1 MIQKKKNLLIYIFII
16 LFFFIMIEI
25 SAQESSIPGK
35 LIVKFEPGVILLKE
49 SQISTLVNSISVP
62 DINIRSILHNIG
74 TTQIQ
79 KLFPYTVPGQTRIL
93 SPITNKIVPIQDLSQ
108 VFTIQFSEQV
118 SVNSVISNLAAFPE
132 VHYAEPVFEAIEDAI
147 PNDPYYSEQWYLNN
161 SVNSSFDIDAE
172 SAWNYEKGDDI
183 IVALIEN
190 GIDTNHPD
198 LDGHIWTSGGSEY
211 GYGSS
216 HGTYV
221 AGIIAAQTDNDTG
234 VVGIG
239 WNCYLMP
246 RRGYDPADRASD
258 IYSAALNGA
267 DVINNSWHTPS
278 NMGDPLYL
286 HEAVRNAF
294 NLGAVLVASMGN
306 DQEPRPYTCYPAAY
320 DSFVIAVGALKK
332 VNGGDSLYAR
342 SDMNYGSF
350 IDATAPGDSLRTTS
364 IYGSGYGLFGMT
376 SASTPVVSGIVALV
390 RARFPSKSNAEIMDI
405 IRQSSV
411 LFDGW
416 QSDFDHYGHGMVN
429 AYYAVAPPEIPQ
441 NFNGTWYNNHPKIYW
456 TANTEPDLEGYEV
469 WKRRDG
475 VWTLRTTTSNINY
488 VDYSEDKWTKPW
500 GMETIDYKIRA
511 VDISDSKSGYTLTES
526 FIVNNKEFDKEIE
539 IPVVEIDPIP
549 TKFCLHSA
557 FPNPFNAITTLKLDL
572 PEQTRFSL
580 LIFDINGK
588 EIWKLNN
595 RKSNIYRAGYHTIRW
610 NGRTNSNSVVPSG
623 VYFIVFNSSDHKIK
637 QKVVLMK

>member
-1 MIQKKKNLLIYIFII
+1 MGNN
-16 LFFFIMIEI
+16 
-25 SAQESSIPGK
+25 QEA
-35 LIVKFEPGVILLKE
+35 
-49 SQISTLVNSISVP
+49 T
-62 DINIRSILHNIG
+62 
-74 TTQIQ
+74 
-79 KLFPYTVPGQTRIL
+79 FPYT
-93 SPITNKIVPIQDLSQ
+93 S
-108 VFTIQFSEQV
+108 
-118 SVNSVISNLAAFPE
+118 
-132 VHYAEPVFEAIEDAI
+132 
-147 PNDPYYSEQWYLNN
+147 
-161 SVNSSFDIDAE
+161 
-172 SAWNYEKGDDI
+172 
-183 IVALIEN
+183 
-190 GIDTNHPD
+190 
-198 LDGHIWTSGGSEY
+198 
-211 GYGSS
+211 
-216 HGTYV
+216 
-221 AGIIAAQTDNDTG
+221 
-234 VVGIG
+234 
-239 WNCYLMP
+239 
-246 RRGYDPADRASD
+246 
-258 IYSAALNGA
+258 
-267 DVINNSWHTPS
+267 
-278 NMGDPLYL
+278 
-286 HEAVRNAF
+286 
-294 NLGAVLVASMGN
+294 
-306 DQEPRPYTCYPAAY
+306 YPAAY

-350 IDATAPGDSLRTTS
+350 IDVTAPGDSLRTTS
-364 IYGSGYGLFGMT
+364 VYGGGVGWFGMT
-376 SASTPVVSGIVALV
+376 SASTPVVSGVAALV

-411 LFDGW
+411 LFNGW
-416 QSDFDHYGHGMVN
+416 QSDFNHYGHGMVN
-429 AYYAVAPPEIPQ
+429 AKYAVAPPAMPQ

-475 VWTLRTTTSNINY
+475 VWAYKTTVTTTYYI
-488 VDYSEDKWTKPW
+488 DTGEDKWTKPW